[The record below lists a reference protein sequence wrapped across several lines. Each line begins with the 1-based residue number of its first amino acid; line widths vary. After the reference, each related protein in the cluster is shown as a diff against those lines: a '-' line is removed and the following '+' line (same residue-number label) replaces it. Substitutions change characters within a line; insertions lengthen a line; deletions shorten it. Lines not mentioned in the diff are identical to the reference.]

1 MSDKDDAMAR
11 KLTPQE
17 YELLKEIREQTKASY
32 CSIIAGIKK
41 CGLDKE
47 SVINY
52 LREIAIVYAQKAEIR
67 VQKTS
72 YLTRK
77 RRLPKKRI
85 PR

>member
-1 MSDKDDAMAR
+1 MSNKDDAMVR

-32 CSIIAGIKK
+32 CSIIDGIKK

-52 LREIAIVYAQKAEIR
+52 LREIAIVYAQK
-67 VQKTS
+67 
-72 YLTRK
+72 
-77 RRLPKKRI
+77 
-85 PR
+85 

>member
-1 MSDKDDAMAR
+1 MAR

-17 YELLKEIREQTKASY
+17 YELLKEIREQTKAPY

-52 LREIAIVYAQKAEIR
+52 LREIAIVYAHKNSVDKCLVTKASDSDHMD
-67 VQKTS
+67 TFS
-72 YLTRK
+72 
-77 RRLPKKRI
+77 
-85 PR
+85 